1 MSLLIAKTE
10 PACAVM
16 AFAETFVPL
25 PIDGEMGLH
34 EAVNASA
41 ELLKTV
47 RPGGTDCSL
56 PMQWAIS
63 EHAKD
68 PSTAYDCFVVFTDN
82 ETWSGEISPHDALA
96 RYRKA
101 AGVDAKLVVVGMAS
115 NGFTVADPTDPGML
129 DIVGMDASAPQV
141 MSDFAAGRV

>member
-1 MSLLIAKTE
+1 MASLRNLGAHLGWTA
-10 PACAVM
+10 PDDLRH
-16 AFAETFVPL
+16 TP
-25 PIDGEMGLH
+25 
-34 EAVNASA
+34 N
-41 ELLKTV
+41 
-47 RPGGTDCSL
+47 
-56 PMQWAIS
+56 
-63 EHAKD
+63 
-68 PSTAYDCFVVFTDN
+68 AYDCFVVFTDN